1 MTEVAEAMET
11 KTSETMREEE
21 IYEESEW
28 KDEEKQGRHAVG
40 FNSRDVN
47 VSSLVWL
54 IIYFGPINITPPMLL
69 NSFIYWSNFFLAY
82 GLWVMEGLWFVI
94 PLYVYLRK

>member
-11 KTSETMREEE
+11 KTRETMREEE

-47 VSSLVWL
+47 VSSLV
-54 IIYFGPINITPPMLL
+54 
-69 NSFIYWSNFFLAY
+69 
-82 GLWVMEGLWFVI
+82 
-94 PLYVYLRK
+94 